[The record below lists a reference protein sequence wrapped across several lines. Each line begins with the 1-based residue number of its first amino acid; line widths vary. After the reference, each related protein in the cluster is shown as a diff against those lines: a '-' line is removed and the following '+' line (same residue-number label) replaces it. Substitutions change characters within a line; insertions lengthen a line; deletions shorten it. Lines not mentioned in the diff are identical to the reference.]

1 MCRRHVKQAAPWCS
15 ASVYYVTWLQVTQ
28 SRNNQILSNLDCG
41 ILPNLAYLCA
51 NWHTCTCFFE
61 SFVCAS
67 FFSNKLTYLSAQKKG
82 LILQESGWMSQTK
95 SQRIETGTRPMDG
108 TQWLPLGKTWWSTD
122 SMAGLRMFPRCR
134 SVFLRALNGA
144 TGRSSFLWMLHN
156 WSQNI
161 TDGTSGILTV
171 SHTCSILSQWF
182 QLLKRP
188 HIRIIRNQPSSIF
201 FKLDSWASTLQ
212 AFFSTCEHPQ
222 QQIFKTKCPFISP
235 SWVAKRAVSFIMFDI
250 FLHHRNTLARL
261 CRPCASHQR
270 YA

>member
-1 MCRRHVKQAAPWCS
+1 MDVPNKISTHRNWDPTNGWHPVTAPWQNLVIHRFHGRFANVS
-15 ASVYYVTWLQVTQ
+15 PLQEC
-28 SRNNQILSNLDCG
+28 L
-41 ILPNLAYLCA
+41 
-51 NWHTCTCFFE
+51 FE
-61 SFVCAS
+61 S
-67 FFSNKLTYLSAQKKG
+67 
-82 LILQESGWMSQTK
+82 
-95 SQRIETGTRPMDG
+95 
-108 TQWLPLGKTWWSTD
+108 PLD
-122 SMAGLRMFPRCR
+122 
-134 SVFLRALNGA
+134 GA